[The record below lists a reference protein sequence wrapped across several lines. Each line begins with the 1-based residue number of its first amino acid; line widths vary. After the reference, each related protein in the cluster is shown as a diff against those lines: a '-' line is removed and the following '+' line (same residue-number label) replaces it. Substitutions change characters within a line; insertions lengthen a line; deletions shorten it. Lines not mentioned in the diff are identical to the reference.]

1 MFATLGRAA
10 REREAQASAVRLTAR
25 VKELTRENR
34 VLSSKVNQLGFM
46 LSQSYAASVGAPV
59 PDGGAAR
66 KGGGEVRTTHCEHPR
81 DFSLGCALHRCVRF
95 RCGCPAVL
103 RRRRIA
109 RRRRRPQPPI
119 ALSGV
124 AADNAV
130 ITASMISFPQWEVHI
145 VTGRPSFGQTMVP
158 RFSFTVSGLIVPEF
172 LGVAGSSRKENA
184 MAIADCVLA

>member
-66 KGGGEVRTTHCEHPR
+66 KGGGEVHTTHCGHPR
-81 DFSLGCALHRCVRF
+81 AFSLGFTPVRAFQVRMPRCASAPPNRQAKAVVATVDDAAESVKPNLPLQVR
-95 RCGCPAVL
+95 AL
-103 RRRRIA
+103 RHDI
-109 RRRRRPQPPI
+109 
-119 ALSGV
+119 L
-124 AADNAV
+124 AAHV
-130 ITASMISFPQWEVHI
+130 
-145 VTGRPSFGQTMVP
+145 PST
-158 RFSFTVSGLIVPEF
+158 ST
-172 LGVAGSSRKENA
+172 
-184 MAIADCVLA
+184 D

>member
-66 KGGGEVRTTHCEHPR
+66 KGGGEVHTTHCQHLFLAGLRFTPMSVRAFQVRMPR
-81 DFSLGCALHRCVRF
+81 CASAPPNRQAKA
-95 RCGCPAVL
+95 AVATVDDAAESVKPNLALQVGAL
-103 RRRRIA
+103 RHDT
-109 RRRRRPQPPI
+109 
-119 ALSGV
+119 L
-124 AADNAV
+124 AAHV
-130 ITASMISFPQWEVHI
+130 
-145 VTGRPSFGQTMVP
+145 PST
-158 RFSFTVSGLIVPEF
+158 SI
-172 LGVAGSSRKENA
+172 
-184 MAIADCVLA
+184 D

>member
-66 KGGGEVRTTHCEHPR
+66 KGGGEVRTTHCGHPR
-81 DFSLGCALHRCVRF
+81 AFSLGCFTPVRAFQVRMPRCASAPPNRQAKAVVATVDDAAESVKPNLALQVR
-95 RCGCPAVL
+95 AL
-103 RRRRIA
+103 RH
-109 RRRRRPQPPI
+109 
-119 ALSGV
+119 
-124 AADNAV
+124 D
-130 ITASMISFPQWEVHI
+130 T
-145 VTGRPSFGQTMVP
+145 
-158 RFSFTVSGLIVPEF
+158 
-172 LGVAGSSRKENA
+172 LGAHTCHLHV
-184 MAIADCVLA
+184 

>member
-81 DFSLGCALHRCVRF
+81 AFSLGCALHRCVRF

-109 RRRRRPQPPI
+109 RRRRRWRRWTTQRRV
-119 ALSGV
+119 S
-124 AADNAV
+124 
-130 ITASMISFPQWEVHI
+130 S
-145 VTGRPSFGQTMVP
+145 QTL
-158 RFSFTVSGLIVPEF
+158 RC
-172 LGVAGSSRKENA
+172 R
-184 MAIADCVLA
+184 